1 MTAGQQI
8 RVSSLAARQIAG
20 IEHPFPAA
28 PSAKQAAG
36 AGILTKPLPIPES
49 AFAQPV
55 SDPALRKP
63 VVAYLAVTRAIDAKA
78 AEIASLAGAPRG
90 DYDAVSGGWVRRFQG
105 CDIYYSEATGAHEVH
120 GEIKAKY
127 DAVMG
132 PAGRLGFPTTDE
144 GDCPGGRYNYFA
156 HGGIFW
162 TGHTGPMVMSIAM
175 INAWIAAGAQN
186 TLGYPVIDQH
196 QFGAVTPAQD
206 PQTEWCEFENGGIV
220 QTQDGILPALA
231 ATLSPGDLRTLIR
244 SKFDAKMH
252 ESPDNVGLQPQIE
265 TVSVGGWGHGFWAST
280 PRDITFQLHGF
291 HDNGLAADT
300 NFTIAIGLEF
310 GLVWQT
316 GGFSEPATKSLVAKL
331 TYLRVTH
338 RVWLGRHLSVGARAD
353 CDRRGQRS
361 LQSVFSR
368 YVAGSRPPRSSKRI
382 AVRSN
387 RSGHEQQHQCRRS
400 RRRRSGRRQL
410 ADFGQSAARRA
421 DGECRIVSPAAGAA
435 AARWLIGITSPPC
448 HLVSVAAK

>member
-1 MTAGQQI
+1 M
-8 RVSSLAARQIAG
+8 
-20 IEHPFPAA
+20 
-28 PSAKQAAG
+28 
-36 AGILTKPLPIPES
+36 
-49 AFAQPV
+49 

-144 GDCPGGRYNYFA
+144 EDCPGGRYNYFA

-338 RVWLGRHLSVGARAD
+338 ESGSDDTYLWAPGQIVTGVASGLYKAFFPDTWPDPDHPEVPNGSLFVQTVPVMSSNTSVDVLDVVVAAD
-353 CDRRGQRS
+353 GS
-361 LQSVFSR
+361 LQILVNPLPVGPTANVGLFR
-368 YVAGSRPPRSSKRI
+368 
-382 AVRSN
+382 
-387 RSGHEQQHQCRRS
+387 QQQAQ
-400 RRRRSGRRQL
+400 RQL
-410 ADFGQSAARRA
+410 
-421 DGECRIVSPAAGAA
+421 DGLLG
-435 AARWLIGITSPPC
+435 
-448 HLVSVAAK
+448 